1 MKLMTKELEQKFPP
15 LYSTEHKKAE
25 EIRVIAKFFDPCG
38 SWTWFATEYDPEQKI
53 FFGIVKGFETEMG
66 YFSLDEL
73 ESFKGRLGLGIERD
87 IHFGDNIT
95 LGQVMKTNA

>member
-15 LYSTEHKKAE
+15 LYSTEQKKAE
-25 EIRVIAKFFDPCG
+25 DIKVVAKFFDPCG

-53 FFGIVKGFETEMG
+53 FFGVVKGFETEMG

-87 IHFGDNIT
+87 MHFGDNIT
-95 LGQVMKTNA
+95 LDTIMKTLA